1 MKHIKEALSRGDVLW
16 GTIIVSSSP
25 INVEISGY
33 LGYDFTFIDAEH
45 SPTSPYGR
53 DMEHLIRAAY
63 AADVTPFCRVSRND
77 VAQIKKLLDFGAK
90 GIIAPFINNKKDA
103 EYLVESCLF
112 PPAGNRGGCPGVR
125 AQRYGVENWFDF
137 MKRSNEELIIMP
149 VLERMEAIENL
160 EEILS
165 VPGINTVLFGPFDLA
180 VELGIRP
187 KGTDVMSDTIA
198 MLTSPE
204 IVRHLEYVIK
214 ACQRRGVF
222 VANIAWDVASGLE
235 MVKKG
240 CQIIGFPTDNNLYYQ
255 ITKKF
260 LEEARGGVPPRRS
273 DHLKKTE

>member
-1 MKHIKEALSRGDVLW
+1 MKHIKESLSRGEVLW
-16 GTIIVSSSP
+16 GTIVVSSSP
-25 INVEISGY
+25 VNVEISGY

-53 DMEHLIRAAY
+53 DMENLIRAAY
-63 AADVTPFCRVSRND
+63 AADITPFCRVSCND

-103 EYLVESCLF
+103 ESLVEACLF
-112 PPAGNRGGCPGVR
+112 PPAGDRGGCPGVR
-125 AQRYGVENWFDF
+125 AQRYGTENWFDF

-149 VLERMEAIENL
+149 VLERIAAIENI

-165 VPGINTVLFGPFDLA
+165 VRGINTVLFGPFDLA
-180 VELGIRP
+180 IELGIRP

-214 ACQRRGVF
+214 TCQRYGVI

-240 CQIIGFPTDNNLYYQ
+240 CQIIAFPTDNNLYYQ
-255 ITKKF
+255 IAKKF
-260 LEEARGGVPPRRS
+260 LEDARAGISRRV
-273 DHLKKTE
+273 